1 MQGEWARISSYRTAR
16 CLLELRS
23 RVEALEKVIRVITGS
38 LTPAE
43 QAELGVVS
51 VKDLQADLR
60 SIAFEAMKAAQEANP
75 STEAD
80 NATAATVAEIRSF
93 LFKDAAPDAPAVKDS
108 LTDAP
113 AGGLVERVMVL
124 LGHHGDGTARA
135 AIREVAA
142 WLRARE
148 GRHTHSSVVIAG
160 DLEQEAS
167 R

>member
-1 MQGEWARISSYRTAR
+1 
-16 CLLELRS
+16 
-23 RVEALEKVIRVITGS
+23 VEALEKVIRFITGS

-75 STEAD
+75 
-80 NATAATVAEIRSF
+80 
-93 LFKDAAPDAPAVKDS
+93 AVKDS

-113 AGGLVERVMVL
+113 AGSLVERVMVL

-135 AIREVAA
+135 ALREVAA
-142 WLRARE
+142 WLRSEYPRRE
-148 GRHTHSSVVIAG
+148 GYGTAWA
-160 DLEQEAS
+160 DLIEQEAS